1 MLPTSW
7 GRSTSSSLP
16 ARVAHASPLQ
26 ARIHT
31 IGFYPRSRTL
41 TVADPYRPDGY
52 YGLSKAYAELL
63 GRLFYDKHGVESI
76 HLRIASCVPEP
87 TDLRHLST
95 WLSYPDF
102 VRLVTAALTAEAPG
116 YAIVWGV
123 SRNTR
128 GWWSNDDAERIGYRP
143 QDDAENFASANPFGE
158 RRRRGAG
165 ISGRFTLRD
174 GLQSHRFPTR
184 MNSGAPLVT
193 LAAHGYRLSV
203 SPLHGAS
210 LTELTWQAKSGEVSI
225 LRPCD
230 ASTLSIGEP
239 SPVGCFVMAPF
250 ANRIDGGVFTY
261 DGRRHTL
268 AINRPEEDVAIHGLS
283 RLAPFEIVDHT
294 GDKAQLLHR
303 HRGDVFA
310 YDLLQTIRIGQRGV
324 RIDLRV
330 TNRDAERMPFG
341 IGLHPYFVRDEGARL
356 KFRARVRFVS
366 DSRNFQCAQSPRL
379 TGRIF
384 GKAFSCKTSPGSI
397 PTTRNGSR
405 APLSLSG
412 PTLVCR

>member
-1 MLPTSW
+1 
-7 GRSTSSSLP
+7 
-16 ARVAHASPLQ
+16 
-26 ARIHT
+26 
-31 IGFYPRSRTL
+31 
-41 TVADPYRPDGY
+41 
-52 YGLSKAYAELL
+52 
-63 GRLFYDKHGVESI
+63 
-76 HLRIASCVPEP
+76 
-87 TDLRHLST
+87 
-95 WLSYPDF
+95 
-102 VRLVTAALTAEAPG
+102 
-116 YAIVWGV
+116 
-123 SRNTR
+123 
-128 GWWSNDDAERIGYRP
+128 
-143 QDDAENFASANPFGE
+143 
-158 RRRRGAG
+158 
-165 ISGRFTLRD
+165 
-174 GLQSHRFPTR
+174 

-239 SPVGCFVMAPF
+239 SPVSCFVMAPF

-341 IGLHPYFVRDEGARL
+341 IGLHPYFVRDEGTRL

-366 DSRNFQCAQSPRL
+366 DSRNLPIRAIAAVDGPDFRRGVLLQDLPWFDSHYAQWEPR
-379 TGRIF
+379 T
-384 GKAFSCKTSPGSI
+384 AFLERPDAGLSVTISARGVFRNLHVFAPHASDFVCIEPVSHVPDVANRRPFASLGDLHFLSPGE
-397 PTTRNGSR
+397 
-405 APLSLSG
+405 SLSG
-412 PTLVCR
+412 SFTIEAA